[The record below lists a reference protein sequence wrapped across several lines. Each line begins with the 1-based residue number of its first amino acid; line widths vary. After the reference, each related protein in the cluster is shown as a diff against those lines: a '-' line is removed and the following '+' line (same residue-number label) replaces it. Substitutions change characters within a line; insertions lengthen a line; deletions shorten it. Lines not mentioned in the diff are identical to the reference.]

1 MIFNF
6 TDTTRFYLFCDPV
19 DMRKGIHSLYHLV
32 QTAEKMDALSGDSF
46 VFIGRNRRSIK
57 ILRWQKEGFVLY
69 YKKLELGRYSLIHKV
84 GDAAFYE
91 VERDV
96 IDHLVNV
103 VKHRISCNEL
113 RRKVLTALL

>member
-6 TDTTRFYLFCDPV
+6 TSNTRFFIFQDSV

-32 QTAEKMDALSGDSF
+32 QGAKKMNALSGDSF
-46 VFIGRNRRSIK
+46 VFIGRNRKTIK

-69 YKKLELGRYSLIHKV
+69 YKKLELGRYSLPRTIE
-84 GDAAFYE
+84 GE
-91 VERDV
+91 VFIEAKSDI

-103 VKHRISCNEL
+103 IKHKSTSNEL
-113 RRKVLTALL
+113 RTKALLTI